1 MAFRGHTYRNLD
13 AKGRLMIPPEFRDV
27 IYSFDSD
34 GKFMLTN
41 LDSCAVGYP
50 ISEWEKIEKSLQ
62 ESSGLK
68 RNIRNLQRFI
78 LSGAVEVRMDKQ
90 SRVRLPAHLRDYARL
105 EKDVILAGMGN
116 KFEIWNKEIF
126 ENNRKKMEENFE
138 DVVADLVDSGFEL
151 NL

>member
-13 AKGRLMIPPEFRDV
+13 AKGRLMLPPEFRDV

-41 LDSCAVGYP
+41 LDGCAVGYP
-50 ISEWEKIEKSLQ
+50 IFEWEKIEKSLQ
-62 ESSGLK
+62 ESSSLK

-78 LSGAVEVRMDKQ
+78 LSGAVEVRLDKQ
-90 SRVRLPAHLRDYARL
+90 SRVRLPTHLRDYARL